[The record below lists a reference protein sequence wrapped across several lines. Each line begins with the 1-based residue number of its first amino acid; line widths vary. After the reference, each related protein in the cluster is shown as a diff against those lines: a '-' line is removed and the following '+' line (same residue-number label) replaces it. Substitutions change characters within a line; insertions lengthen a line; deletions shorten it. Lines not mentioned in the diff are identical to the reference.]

1 MVIIIIRI
9 MIKAM
14 KVIIIISPPLTL
26 AVLPNRY
33 IVARRLE
40 SLQSFP
46 LASHKTPLP
55 LPLSLPK
62 RSRERPG
69 IHVAPHTLSQLI

>member
-1 MVIIIIRI
+1 

-14 KVIIIISPPLTL
+14 KVIIIINPPLTL

-55 LPLSLPK
+55 LPSPSPRGLERGRAFTLHHILS
-62 RSRERPG
+62 
-69 IHVAPHTLSQLI
+69 AN